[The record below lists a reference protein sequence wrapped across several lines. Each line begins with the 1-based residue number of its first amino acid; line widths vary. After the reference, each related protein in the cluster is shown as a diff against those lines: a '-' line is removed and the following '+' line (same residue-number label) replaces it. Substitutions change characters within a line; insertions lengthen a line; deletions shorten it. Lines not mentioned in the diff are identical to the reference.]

1 MRGLR
6 GNLIRIP
13 MPTRLIQMS
22 YKEEHPDWI
31 APSDFRL
38 DELEKLGFEDISW
51 HNDECP
57 FFEHEKCGLN
67 LHVDYQKEM
76 NSGFLGDPSKPFMRY
91 HLFQYEYDQE
101 TKEYDLSGWN
111 ADLLIS
117 SNSFADIIKAIKE
130 KQA

>member
-6 GNLIRIP
+6 GDLIRIS
-13 MPTRLIQMS
+13 MPTRLREMS

-51 HNDECP
+51 HNDSFP
-57 FFEHEKCGLN
+57 FWGHLSDEFHRFHLYKRELGEGEKEHEC
-67 LHVDYQKEM
+67 LHDDAE
-76 NSGFLGDPSKPFMRY
+76 
-91 HLFQYEYDQE
+91 HI
-101 TKEYDLSGWN
+101 
-111 ADLLIS
+111 IS